1 MCSLTELPSHT
12 LHKQYVGVN
21 FKENSSL
28 SERYDAFLSKV
39 TTSYYIN

>member
-39 TTSYYIN
+39 TSSYYIK